1 MIFNV
6 MSIKRGANTIAVN
19 PTSAVS
25 FSRAKDSNRMEEIL
39 SEMKRLMKENTQ
51 LKHENIKLKQ

>member
-1 MIFNV
+1 